1 MLLHLLL
8 NEEGDGIMERFRNS
22 FNNLSNEEY
31 RLASLI
37 FAGFDNTTIMMIMD
51 ISSLEYTRVKK
62 SRLKQMIEASSTT
75 DKAAFLEYF
84 KKMTDNQKR
93 NNSL

>member
-1 MLLHLLL
+1 
-8 NEEGDGIMERFRNS
+8 
-22 FNNLSNEEY
+22 
-31 RLASLI
+31 
-37 FAGFDNTTIMMIMD
+37 MMIMD
-51 ISSLEYTRVKK
+51 ISTLEYTRVKK